1 MLKIMSVAKL
11 QAKLEEISRA
21 SRDEFIKVVFECD
34 DPEMTLAL
42 LDTMRLT
49 SPEAVGLLAQVVAL
63 RERGASEGDWAI
75 WHERV
80 KTHMRRILG
89 GVDLPKC

>member
-1 MLKIMSVAKL
+1 MLTVISAAQL
-11 QAKLEEISRA
+11 QAKLEAVSGEA
-21 SRDEFIKVVFECD
+21 HDHFIKVVLECD

-42 LDTMRLT
+42 LDTFRLT

-63 RERGASEGDWAI
+63 RERGATGGDWAI

-80 KTHMRRILG
+80 KRHMRSVIG
-89 GVDLPKC
+89 PAVN